1 MEEPEPLPQ
10 ITPIGRSI
18 GVSNS
23 PEFEF
28 FSSFS
33 PTDLLTADQ
42 LFSGGV
48 LLPLHHLR
56 LSDNT
61 PPPAPDPESSG
72 SDPSR
77 PDPEPEVPSIGSA
90 RLTAVAPS
98 TQSLSRRWSD
108 IFRRNEKKSPRTSMD
123 MDVEDL
129 INTKEKDTIVN
140 GFKEKKRERSTGG
153 RGSGVTAA
161 ELNININIW
170 PFSRSRSAG
179 NGAGRPRPAAA
190 RKASSA
196 PCSRS
201 NSASE
206 SKSRRWPSSPGRGVP
221 VGRSS
226 PVWQARRGGGRR
238 SFESAVRKDGGEGRR
253 KVPPPVPGGHS
264 RARSLSLNIPT
275 CIGYRQHSGCRSAEC
290 VSAAASAGG
299 GGGEG
304 VAAEGVRGSGLFS
317 IKSLF
322 TRKVN

>member
-1 MEEPEPLPQ
+1 MEEPEPLHQ
-10 ITPIGRSI
+10 ITQIGRSI

-33 PTDLLTADQ
+33 PPGLLSADQ

-61 PPPAPDPESSG
+61 PPPAQDPQSSG
-72 SDPSR
+72 SDPLR
-77 PDPEPEVPSIGSA
+77 PETEPEVPSIGSA
-90 RLTAVAPS
+90 RLTAAAPSS

-108 IFRRNEKKSPRTSMD
+108 IFRRNEKKSPRASMD
-123 MDVEDL
+123 MDADQDL
-129 INTKEKDTIVN
+129 INTKEKDTIV
-140 GFKEKKRERSTGG
+140 FKEKKRERSTSG
-153 RGSGVTAA
+153 RGNGVTAA
-161 ELNININIW
+161 ELNINIW

-179 NGAGRPRPAAA
+179 NGAARPRPAPAPA

-226 PVWQARRGGGRR
+226 PVWQVRRGGGRR
-238 SFESAVRKDGGEGRR
+238 SFESAVMKDGGEGRR
-253 KVPPPVPGGHS
+253 KVPPPVPGSHS

-290 VSAAASAGG
+290 VVAAAG

-304 VAAEGVRGSGLFS
+304 VAAEGARGSGSFS

-322 TRKVN
+322 TKKAY